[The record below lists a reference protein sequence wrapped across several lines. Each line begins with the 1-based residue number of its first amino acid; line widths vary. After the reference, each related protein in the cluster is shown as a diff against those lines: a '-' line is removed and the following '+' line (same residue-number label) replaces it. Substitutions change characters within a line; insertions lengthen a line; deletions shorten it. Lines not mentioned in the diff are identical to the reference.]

1 MKKVESIPPVE
12 NEVIDTP
19 ADVETTPAPQP
30 EQVDEPVKVK
40 VEPPISD
47 GILCTS
53 STHHFGCTEVRDEE
67 TTTDTDTAPS
77 GN

>member
-1 MKKVESIPPVE
+1 LTKEDSIPDAPVE
-12 NEVIDTP
+12 EVE
-19 ADVETTPAPQP
+19 VEVKAVTTPAPQP

-40 VEPPISD
+40 VEPISD

-53 STHHFGCTEVRDEE
+53 STHHFGCTEVSNEE
-67 TTTDTDTAPS
+67 TTTSTDTAPS